1 MSQLQTSNALT
12 SAALIY
18 SEREINKYY
27 KSRCISVF
35 GVGIRHAQTH
45 DGVNKCLKIIEGSWL
60 EVIVE

>member
-27 KSRCISVF
+27 KSRCISVV

-45 DGVNKCLKIIEGSWL
+45 DGVNKCLKIIEGS
-60 EVIVE
+60 